1 MIVYLEVHS
10 TNVVVVSPAR
20 RHMSEAHSLQVVKRV
35 VTAWHVCL
43 ESPHIYFLAWHF
55 HILPQNQVPSLAGA
69 IPSKKLSQF
78 RAIRDSFWEITN
90 VLVISS
96 ARRHMSEAHSLHVVK
111 RVVAAWHVCLEYP
124 NSNVTAWHLHIL
136 PQNQVPTLAGAIPS
150 EKFISLLGPFEIVS
164 ERLLM

>member
-69 IPSKKLSQF
+69 IPSKNLSQF
-78 RAIRDSFWEITN
+78 WAIRDSFWEITN
-90 VLVISS
+90 VLVVSP
-96 ARRHMSEAHSLHVVK
+96 ARRHMSEAHTLQIVKCVVT
-111 RVVAAWHVCLEYP
+111 AWHFCLEYP
-124 NSNVTAWHLHIL
+124 HSNFLAWHFHIL
-136 PQNQVPTLAGAIPS
+136 PQNQVPKSSWGNS
-150 EKFISLLGPFEIVS
+150 KQKFISISGHS
-164 ERLLM
+164 R